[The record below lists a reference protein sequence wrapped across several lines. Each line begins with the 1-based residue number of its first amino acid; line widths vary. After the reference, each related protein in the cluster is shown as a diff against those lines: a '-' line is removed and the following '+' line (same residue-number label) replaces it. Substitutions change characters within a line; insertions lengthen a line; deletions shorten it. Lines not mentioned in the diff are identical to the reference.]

1 MEIKDYIG
9 KLDGFSI
16 EERTEVCELDCEGKL
31 IARVLG
37 VFKKEEVAK
46 AYCSQ
51 QTDSSYFKTFKI
63 LVLTNGTDV
72 FSLEKAERLR
82 VFVDEEVV
90 LSIRKS
96 ILAKLT
102 EDERRVIGI

>member
-16 EERTEVCELDCEGKL
+16 EERTEVYELDCEGKS
-31 IARVLG
+31 IVRTLG

-51 QTDSSYFKTFKI
+51 QTDSSFFKTIKI

-82 VFVDEEVV
+82 VFVDEEIV
-90 LSIRKS
+90 LKIRSS

-102 EDERRVIGI
+102 EDERKIIGM